1 MMSVKAQILKT
12 FLNIFLFNINTSNE
26 ITGLLF
32 SFPSLGLYSRV
43 NIIMV
48 NYSFVW
54 CRKWDGSHLLQSL
67 LKGTVIVSLFVHSSF
82 IVIIISVAIDLANI
96 RS

>member
-1 MMSVKAQILKT
+1 MKSQDSCSV
-12 FLNIFLFNINTSNE
+12 
-26 ITGLLF
+26 F
-32 SFPSLGLYSRV
+32 SSLGPYRRV
-43 NIIMV
+43 NSTLV

-54 CRKWDGSHLLQSL
+54 CRKWDGSHLLQSM

-82 IVIIISVAIDLANI
+82 IVIIISAATDLANI